1 MAAPAFDISLIRS
14 ASGEV
19 HRGWRRWH
27 GALSAVK
34 KGGFSAKPC
43 ALQCSKLKALVHNLF
58 SHYVLFDPKSEVYDD
73 RGSGALSGSASV
85 TFEGRRRMAKS
96 KARVLA
102 PGWNADGMRFALL
115 GEDVAD

>member
-1 MAAPAFDISLIRS
+1 MAAPAFNFDLIRR
-14 ASGEV
+14 ASGEARRSV
-19 HRGWRRWH
+19 RRWH
-27 GALSAVK
+27 GALSGVK
-34 KGGFSAKPC
+34 KGGFSAKRY

-58 SHYVLFDPKSEVYDD
+58 SHYVLFDPKSEVYDV

-96 KARVLA
+96 KTRVLA
-102 PGWNADGMRFALL
+102 ASWNAVGMRFALH